1 MKNKNNLHKLI
12 LVALT
17 GALLLAACS
26 GGGGTKL
33 TSTKDLYDKT
43 WVLVAYGNEKETE
56 PIPEGLEIFIKLVED
71 GNIFG
76 KSGCNNFFGSFTATD
91 NGNLTIVEPLGST
104 MMFCEGSMEAEGE
117 FLAALQTASGFYFDK
132 EGLLFITFEKTED
145 GYDRFV
151 FEKQI
156 DQTLAKTNWVLSV
169 VSTPGGE
176 LIMPVGK
183 GVFILFGEDGTASG
197 NAGCNSFTTTFTA
210 DMESIQIEPGA
221 MTAMMCESD
230 VMDVEEA
237 FMTALNKV
245 TRFSIDG
252 SYLTLFDESHS
263 HVLNFFS
270 VVE

>member
-26 GGGGTKL
+26 GGGAKKL
-33 TSTKDLYDKT
+33 TSTKDLYAET
-43 WVLVAYGNEKETE
+43 WALVAYGNGKEIE
-56 PIPEGLEIFIKLVED
+56 PIPEGLEIFIKFEED
-71 GNIFG
+71 GKLYGNA
-76 KSGCNNFFGSFTATD
+76 GCNNFFGSFTAAD
-91 NGNLTIVEPLGST
+91 NGNLSIAEPLGST
-104 MMFCEGSMEAEGE
+104 LMFCEDVMDAEGE
-117 FLAALQTASGFYFDK
+117 FLAAIQTASGFYFDK
-132 EGLLFITFEKTED
+132 EGLLFITFEKTEY

-169 VSTPGGE
+169 VSTPDGE
-176 LIMPVGK
+176 LIMLAGK
-183 GVFILFGEDGTASG
+183 EAFILFGEDGTASG

-221 MTAMMCESD
+221 MTAMMCEPE
-230 VMDVEEA
+230 VMEVEEA
-237 FMTALNKV
+237 FMAALHKV
-245 TRFSIDG
+245 TGFSIDG
-252 SYLTLFDESHS
+252 NTLTLFDESHS